1 MTLNPLFPDHALP
14 RRRKGDLPKR
24 LYKKLAPSNPYVKV
38 PFFRA
43 MELMY
48 KRKLA
53 ETIREDE
60 EVKIRANS
68 TWLAAFEM
76 LEKRGLH
83 LGVHVNELA
92 AARGITPKAAKA
104 AMLKAEEMIYRH
116 FGLNVSFVDNNGMW
130 RLATEA
136 EVAQKYADALKAMS
150 TYAKRIAM
158 YRPMAE
164 ELGTATGTLVVP
176 LFELKESNDPIAN

>member
-1 MTLNPLFPDHALP
+1 
-14 RRRKGDLPKR
+14 
-24 LYKKLAPSNPYVKV
+24 
-38 PFFRA
+38 
-43 MELMY
+43 
-48 KRKLA
+48 
-53 ETIREDE
+53 
-60 EVKIRANS
+60 
-68 TWLAAFEM
+68 
-76 LEKRGLH
+76 
-83 LGVHVNELA
+83 
-92 AARGITPKAAKA
+92 
-104 AMLKAEEMIYRH
+104 MLKAEEMIYRH